1 MNKNYKKINPKL
13 PKDIKSEIRLSNG
26 KAERIAKVIAR
37 SGLCSRREAERLITN
52 GKVKVNNKTLWECG
66 VNVSSKDQIEVNDRP
81 LATRVDTK
89 LWLYNKQRGYLV
101 TNYDSQD
108 RPTIFDQLKEKI
120 ETRLISVGRLD
131 MDSEGLLLLTND
143 GDLARKLELPSTG
156 WLRKYRVRVH
166 GYVIKKDLELLKNGI
181 TIDGIRYGKIEAK
194 LDKQQGSN
202 AWLTLGIREGKNRE
216 IRKIMNHLGYKVNR
230 LIRVSFGPFQIKNLS
245 SGDIEEVKNKVL
257 NDQLSFS
264 KHLNKNRKKFNN

>member
-1 MNKNYKKINPKL
+1 MKKNDKKINPGL

-52 GKVKVNNKTLWECG
+52 GKVKVNNKTLLECG

-101 TNYDSQD
+101 TNYDSED

-216 IRKIMNHLGYKVNR
+216 VRKIMNHLGYKVNR